1 MRIGPC
7 TEEVAHRR
15 LRIGPLH
22 AGPCAK
28 NLPFFLVLVYTGAFN
43 KNMSTS
49 DSSPF
54 ILAITACPTGIA
66 HTYMAAE
73 NLEAAAEKL
82 GYRIK
87 IETHGSIGVE
97 GHFSTQDIEEADAI
111 VIGADTVIA
120 KDRFHGKR
128 LVATGVDE
136 AIKHPEQ
143 LLTKSLEAAAWKGED
158 KGASESEAE
167 DAAEDAGLRG
177 IGQTMYKALMNGVS
191 HMIPFVVTGG
201 LLIAVALS
209 LGGTPTPEGLS
220 IPEDSFWN
228 TLNELGG
235 LAFSLMVPVLSGYI
249 AVGIADRPG
258 LAPGLI
264 TGLIATTG
272 SLYGS
277 EAGAGFLGGIV
288 TGILSGYVALAIKKI
303 PVHKFI
309 APIWP
314 IIVIPIFTTL
324 IVGLAFI
331 YFIGAPIATAFEAMT
346 EYLGGLEGSSAI
358 VLGLIIG
365 AMIAFDMGGPFNKTA
380 FLFSGGMIAAGN
392 AAPMGM
398 AAAAIAVP
406 PLAVG
411 VATLLRR
418 GWFNKAE
425 KDSGIAALFMGF
437 FGITEG
443 AIPLAAARPL
453 QVIPA
458 NVVGGA
464 VAGAMAGAFGVQDHV
479 MHGGPIV
486 AVLGAVDHVA
496 WFFLSLLCGVAVCA
510 ALMLLLIRLTQR
522 SPQADEATEST
533 ALPLLDASTISLDEP
548 LGNDSE
554 AVIKSLV
561 SLAAADGRISDAAV
575 VTDAA
580 LVRESQHSTG
590 VGHGVA
596 IPHARS
602 AGVTTPTL
610 AFARLPEG
618 GITWGAGEGPTSLA
632 FLIAVPDDAGKQHL
646 KLLSTLARAIMK
658 EDFRAQLHEASSR
671 EEAEGIISSVLQ
683 VKPQAAVES

>member
-1 MRIGPC
+1 
-7 TEEVAHRR
+7 
-15 LRIGPLH
+15 
-22 AGPCAK
+22 
-28 NLPFFLVLVYTGAFN
+28 
-43 KNMSTS
+43 MSTS

-97 GHFSTQDIEEADAI
+97 GNFSTQDIEQADAI

-143 LLTKSLEAAAWKGED
+143 LLTKSLEAAEWKGED
-158 KGASESEAE
+158 KGTSASEAE
-167 DAAEDAGLRG
+167 DTAEDAGLRG

-346 EYLGGLEGSSAI
+346 EYLGGLQGSSAI

-380 FLFSGGMIAAGN
+380 FLFGGGMIAAGN

-486 AVLGAVDHVA
+486 AVLGAVDQVA
-496 WFFLSLLCGVAVCA
+496 WFFVSMLCGVAVCA

-522 SPQADEATEST
+522 SPETEENT
-533 ALPLLDASTISLDEP
+533 EEPTVLPLLGTSTISLDEP

-561 SLAAADGRISDAAV
+561 SLAAADGRISDAAAV
-575 VTDAA
+575 ADAA
-580 LVRESQHSTG
+580 LARESQHSTG

-618 GITWGAGEGPTSLA
+618 GITWGTGEGPTSLA

-658 EDFRAQLHEASSR
+658 EDFRAQLHSASSR
-671 EEAEGIISSVLQ
+671 EEAEEVIASVLQ
-683 VKPQAAVES
+683 VEPQAAEES

>member
-1 MRIGPC
+1 M
-7 TEEVAHRR
+7 
-15 LRIGPLH
+15 
-22 AGPCAK
+22 
-28 NLPFFLVLVYTGAFN
+28 
-43 KNMSTS
+43 
-49 DSSPF
+49 

-73 NLEAAAEKL
+73 NLEAAAAEL

-97 GHFSTQDIEEADAI
+97 GTFSSKDIDEADAI

-120 KDRFHGKR
+120 KDRFRGKR
-128 LVATGVDE
+128 LAATGVDE
-136 AIKHPEQ
+136 AIKQPQE
-143 LLTKSLEAAAWKGED
+143 LLTRALSAAKWEGKTSSNEPQGKQGEETS
-158 KGASESEAE
+158 GSATGVRAVGET
-167 DAAEDAGLRG
+167 L
-177 IGQTMYKALMNGVS
+177 YKALMNGVS

-209 LGGTPTPEGLS
+209 IGGTPTPEGLA

-235 LAFSLMVPVLSGYI
+235 LAFSLMVPILSGYI

-288 TGILSGYVALAIKKI
+288 TGILSGYVALGIKKI
-303 PVHKFI
+303 PVNKYI

-324 IVGLAFI
+324 IVGLVFI
-331 YFIGAPIATAFEAMT
+331 YFVGAPVAGAFEAMT
-346 EYLGGLEGSSAI
+346 EYLAGMEGSSVI
-358 VLGLIIG
+358 VLGLVIG

-380 FLFSGGMIAAGN
+380 FLFGGGMIAAGN

-398 AAAAIAVP
+398 AATAIAVP

-411 VATLLRR
+411 VATLVRR
-418 GWFNKAE
+418 AWFNKAE
-425 KDSGIAALFMGF
+425 KDAGIAALFMGF

-458 NVVGGA
+458 NVIGGA
-464 VAGAMAGAFGVQDHV
+464 VAGALAGVLGVTDHV

-486 AVLGAVDHVA
+486 AVLGAVDNIVG
-496 WFFLSLLCGVAVCA
+496 FFIALLIGVVVCA
-510 ALMLLLIRLTQR
+510 SVMLLLIGLTQR
-522 SPQADEATEST
+522 GKVQSKDARQDNRDAAGIAKEDVSEAS
-533 ALPLLDASTISLDEP
+533 AQDQPLLSAATVSLDHN
-548 LGNDSE
+548 LGNE
-554 AVIKSLV
+554 RGEIINSLV
-561 SLAAADGRISDAAV
+561 TLISPRLSDPSG
-575 VTDAA
+575 VTKAA
-580 LVRESQHSTG
+580 LERESKHSTG

-596 IPHARS
+596 IPHARTS
-602 AGVTTPTL
+602 GVNVPTL

-618 GITWGAGEGPTSLA
+618 ITWADGEDLTTMV
-632 FLIAVPDDAGKQHL
+632 FLIAVPEDAGKQHL
-646 KLLSTLARAIMK
+646 KLLSKLARAIMQD
-658 EDFRAQLHEASSR
+658 DFRARLQSATSKEEAVDIISTTLDPASLPASS
-671 EEAEGIISSVLQ
+671 
-683 VKPQAAVES
+683 

>member
-1 MRIGPC
+1 
-7 TEEVAHRR
+7 
-15 LRIGPLH
+15 
-22 AGPCAK
+22 
-28 NLPFFLVLVYTGAFN
+28 
-43 KNMSTS
+43 MSTS

-97 GHFSTQDIEEADAI
+97 GSFSRQDIEQADAI

-143 LLTKSLEAAAWKGED
+143 LLTKSLEAAPWKGED
-158 KGASESEAE
+158 KGASASEAE
-167 DAAEDAGLRG
+167 DTAEDAGLRG

-346 EYLGGLEGSSAI
+346 EYLGGLQGSSAI

-380 FLFSGGMIAAGN
+380 FLFGGGMIAAGN

-464 VAGAMAGAFGVQDHV
+464 VAGAMAGAFGVRDHV

-486 AVLGAVDHVA
+486 AVLGAVDQVA
-496 WFFLSLLCGVAVCA
+496 WFFLSMLCGVAVCA

-522 SPQADEATEST
+522 SPETEENT
-533 ALPLLDASTISLDEP
+533 EEPTVLPLLGTSTISLDEP

-561 SLAAADGRISDAAV
+561 SLAAADGRISDAAAV
-575 VTDAA
+575 ADAA
-580 LVRESQHSTG
+580 LHREAQHSTG

-618 GITWGAGEGPTSLA
+618 GITWGTGEGPTSLA

-658 EDFRAQLHEASSR
+658 EDFRAQLHAASSR
-671 EEAEGIISSVLQ
+671 EEAEEVIASVLQ
-683 VKPQAAVES
+683 VEPQAAVES

>member
-1 MRIGPC
+1 M
-7 TEEVAHRR
+7 
-15 LRIGPLH
+15 
-22 AGPCAK
+22 
-28 NLPFFLVLVYTGAFN
+28 N
-43 KNMSTS
+43 TS
-49 DSSPF
+49 ESSPL

-73 NLEAAAEKL
+73 NLEAAAQEL

-97 GHFSTQDIEEADAI
+97 GTFSKQDIEEADAI
-111 VIGADTVIA
+111 VIGADTVIS

-128 LVATGVDE
+128 LEATGVDE
-136 AIKHPEQ
+136 AIKHPKE
-143 LLTKSLEAAAWKGED
+143 LLSRSLN
-158 KGASESEAE
+158 ASHWEGSSEKTE
-167 DAAEDAGLRG
+167 EETPRKNSV
-177 IGQTMYKALMNGVS
+177 GQTLYKALMNGVS

-209 LGGTPTPEGLS
+209 IGGTPTPEGMA

-228 TLNELGG
+228 TVNELGA

-288 TGILSGYVALAIKKI
+288 TGILSGYVALAIRKI

-324 IVGLAFI
+324 IVGLIFI
-331 YFIGAPIATAFEAMT
+331 LLIGAPVSAAFEAMT
-346 EYLGGLEGSSAI
+346 DYLAGMQGSSVI
-358 VLGLIIG
+358 VLGLILG

-380 FLFSGGMIAAGN
+380 FLFGGGMIAAGN

-398 AAAAIAVP
+398 AACAIAVP

-411 VATLLRR
+411 IATLLRR
-418 GWFNKAE
+418 SWFTKAE
-425 KDSGIAALFMGF
+425 NDAGIAALFMGF

-458 NVVGGA
+458 NVAGGA
-464 VAGAMAGAFGVQDHV
+464 VAGALAGALGAQDHV

-486 AVLGAVDHVA
+486 AVLGAVDNVA
-496 WFFLSLLCGVAVCA
+496 GFFIAMLAGVAVCA
-510 ALMLLLIRLTQR
+510 SLMLLLVGLTQR
-522 SPQADEATEST
+522 KENTADGKEI
-533 ALPLLDASTISLDEP
+533 PLIAVNTISLDQD
-548 LGNDSE
+548 LGTTSE
-554 AVIKSLV
+554 EVIRSMVELTSSRMSNKQAV
-561 SLAAADGRISDAAV
+561 A
-575 VTDAA
+575 DAA
-580 LVRESQHSTG
+580 LKRESTRSTG

-602 AGVTTPTL
+602 TGVKHPTL
-610 AFARLPEG
+610 AFARLPKGVTWAEG
-618 GITWGAGEGPTSLA
+618 EEPTTLA
-632 FLIAVPDDAGKQHL
+632 FLIAVPDNAGKQHL
-646 KLLSTLARAIMK
+646 KLLSKLARNIMK
-658 EDFRAQLHEASSR
+658 EDFRAKLHGAQSRQEA
-671 EEAEGIISSVLQ
+671 AEIISSILSPSPTTVGT
-683 VKPQAAVES
+683 K

>member
-1 MRIGPC
+1 MLG
-7 TEEVAHRR
+7 
-15 LRIGPLH
+15 
-22 AGPCAK
+22 K
-28 NLPFFLVLVYTGAFN
+28 TGAFN
-43 KNMSTS
+43 KSMSTS

-97 GHFSTQDIEEADAI
+97 GNFSTQDIEEADAI
-111 VIGADTVIA
+111 VIGADTTIA

-136 AIKHPEQ
+136 AIKHPER
-143 LLTKSLEAAAWKGED
+143 LLTKSLEAQRWKGED

-380 FLFSGGMIAAGN
+380 FLFGGGMIAAGN

-418 GWFNKAE
+418 SWFNKAE
-425 KDSGIAALFMGF
+425 RDSGIAALFMGF

-522 SPQADEATEST
+522 SPESDEATAEST

-548 LGNDSE
+548 LGHDSE

-561 SLAAADGRISDAAV
+561 SLAAADGRINDAAAV
-575 VTDAA
+575 ADAA
-580 LVRESQHSTG
+580 LNREAQHSTG

-602 AGVTTPTL
+602 AGVSAPTL

-618 GITWGAGEGPTSLA
+618 GVTWGSGEEPTTLA

-658 EDFRAQLHEASSR
+658 EDFRAQLHEANSR
-671 EEAEGIISSVLQ
+671 EEAEEVISSVLQ
-683 VKPQAAVES
+683 AEPHAAVES

>member
-1 MRIGPC
+1 
-7 TEEVAHRR
+7 
-15 LRIGPLH
+15 
-22 AGPCAK
+22 
-28 NLPFFLVLVYTGAFN
+28 
-43 KNMSTS
+43 
-49 DSSPF
+49 
-54 ILAITACPTGIA
+54 
-66 HTYMAAE
+66 MAAE

-97 GHFSTQDIEEADAI
+97 GSFSRQDIEEADAI

-143 LLTKSLEAAAWKGED
+143 LLTKSLEAAPWKGED
-158 KGASESEAE
+158 KGASASEAE
-167 DAAEDAGLRG
+167 ETAEDAGLRG

-380 FLFSGGMIAAGN
+380 FLFGGGMIAAGN

-418 GWFNKAE
+418 SWFNKAE
-425 KDSGIAALFMGF
+425 RDSGIAALFMGF

-522 SPQADEATEST
+522 SPEADEETEEST
-533 ALPLLDASTISLDEP
+533 SLPLLNASTISLDEP
-548 LGNDSE
+548 LGQDSE

-561 SLAAADGRISDAAV
+561 SLAAADGRISDAAAV
-575 VTDAA
+575 AEAA
-580 LVRESQHSTG
+580 LNRESQHSTG

-602 AGVTTPTL
+602 TGVSAPTL

-618 GITWGAGEGPTSLA
+618 GVTWGTGEEPTTLA
-632 FLIAVPDDAGKQHL
+632 FLIAIPDDAGKQHL

-658 EDFRAQLHEASSR
+658 EDFRAQLHEANSR

>member
-1 MRIGPC
+1 
-7 TEEVAHRR
+7 
-15 LRIGPLH
+15 
-22 AGPCAK
+22 
-28 NLPFFLVLVYTGAFN
+28 
-43 KNMSTS
+43 
-49 DSSPF
+49 
-54 ILAITACPTGIA
+54 
-66 HTYMAAE
+66 MAAE

-111 VIGADTVIA
+111 VIGADTTIA

-128 LVATGVDE
+128 LEATGVDE

-158 KGASESEAE
+158 EGASESEAE

-425 KDSGIAALFMGF
+425 TDSGIAALFMGF

>member
-1 MRIGPC
+1 
-7 TEEVAHRR
+7 
-15 LRIGPLH
+15 
-22 AGPCAK
+22 
-28 NLPFFLVLVYTGAFN
+28 
-43 KNMSTS
+43 MSTS
-49 DSSPF
+49 DTSKPPL

-73 NLEAAAEKL
+73 NLEAAAAEL

-97 GHFSTQDIEEADAI
+97 GTFSAKDIDEADAI

-128 LVATGVDE
+128 LAATGVDE
-136 AIKHPEQ
+136 AIKHPKE
-143 LLTKSLEAAAWKGED
+143 LLTRSLSAAKWKG
-158 KGASESEAE
+158 KTSSKSPQ
-167 DAAEDAGLRG
+167 AAEDKERSASATGFPAL
-177 IGQTMYKALMNGVS
+177 GQTLYKALMNGVS

-209 LGGTPTPEGLS
+209 IGGTPTPEGLA

-288 TGILSGYVALAIKKI
+288 TGILSGYVALGIKKI
-303 PVHKFI
+303 PVNKYI

-324 IVGLAFI
+324 IVGLIFI
-331 YFIGAPIATAFEAMT
+331 YFVGAPVAGAFEALT
-346 EYLGGLEGSSAI
+346 EYLAGMEGSSVI
-358 VLGLIIG
+358 VLGLVIG

-380 FLFSGGMIAAGN
+380 FLFGGGMIAAGN

-398 AAAAIAVP
+398 AATAIAVP

-411 VATLLRR
+411 VATLVRR
-418 GWFNKAE
+418 AWFNKAE
-425 KDSGIAALFMGF
+425 KDAGIAALFMGF

-458 NVVGGA
+458 NVIGGA
-464 VAGAMAGAFGVQDHV
+464 VAGALAGAFGVKDHV

-486 AVLGAVDHVA
+486 AMLGAVDNVIG
-496 WFFLSLLCGVAVCA
+496 FFAALLIGVVVCA
-510 ALMLLLIRLTQR
+510 SVMLLLIGFTQNR
-522 SPQADEATEST
+522 KSQSWSENKSEQNAAHESHVTVPEAS
-533 ALPLLDASTISLDEP
+533 AQDQPLLSVETVSLDRN
-548 LGNDSE
+548 LGNSRE
-554 AVIKSLV
+554 ETIQALVQLV
-561 SLAAADGRISDAAV
+561 SGRMSDPSAV
-575 VTDAA
+575 VHAA
-580 LVRESQHSTG
+580 LERESKHSTG

-602 AGVTTPTL
+602 AGVATPTL
-610 AFARLPEG
+610 AFARLPK
-618 GITWGAGEGPTSLA
+618 GITWAEGEEPTTMV

-646 KLLSTLARAIMK
+646 KLLSKLARAIMK
-658 EDFRAQLHEASSR
+658 EDFRARLESATTK
-671 EEAEGIISSVLQ
+671 EEAVSIISSALNPASTPAE
-683 VKPQAAVES
+683 K

>member
-1 MRIGPC
+1 
-7 TEEVAHRR
+7 
-15 LRIGPLH
+15 
-22 AGPCAK
+22 
-28 NLPFFLVLVYTGAFN
+28 
-43 KNMSTS
+43 MSTS

-158 KGASESEAE
+158 EGASESEAE
-167 DAAEDAGLRG
+167 DAAEDTGLRG

-346 EYLGGLEGSSAI
+346 EYLGGLQGSSAI

-380 FLFSGGMIAAGN
+380 FLFGGGMIAAGN

-425 KDSGIAALFMGF
+425 TDSGIAALFMGF

-486 AVLGAVDHVA
+486 AVLGAVDQVA
-496 WFFLSLLCGVAVCA
+496 WFFVSMLCGVAVCA

-522 SPQADEATEST
+522 SPESDEATAEST

-548 LGNDSE
+548 LGQDSE

-561 SLAAADGRISDAAV
+561 SLAAADGRINDAAV

-610 AFARLPEG
+610 AFARLPEA
-618 GITWGAGEGPTSLA
+618 GITWGSGEEPTTLA

>member
-1 MRIGPC
+1 
-7 TEEVAHRR
+7 
-15 LRIGPLH
+15 
-22 AGPCAK
+22 
-28 NLPFFLVLVYTGAFN
+28 
-43 KNMSTS
+43 
-49 DSSPF
+49 
-54 ILAITACPTGIA
+54 
-66 HTYMAAE
+66 MAAE
-73 NLEAAAEKL
+73 NLEAAAKKL

-97 GHFSTQDIEEADAI
+97 GSFSAQDIEEADAV

-143 LLTKSLEAAAWKGED
+143 LLTKSLEATAWKGED
-158 KGASESEAE
+158 KGASDSEAE
-167 DAAEDAGLRG
+167 DTAEDAGLRG

-346 EYLGGLEGSSAI
+346 EYLGGLQGSSAI

-380 FLFSGGMIAAGN
+380 FLFGGGMIAAGN

-411 VATLLRR
+411 MATLLRR

-486 AVLGAVDHVA
+486 AVLGAVDQVA
-496 WFFLSLLCGVAVCA
+496 WFFLSMLCGVAVCA

-522 SPQADEATEST
+522 SPETEENTEEST
-533 ALPLLDASTISLDEP
+533 KLPLLGTSTISLDEP

-561 SLAAADGRISDAAV
+561 SLAAADGRINDAAAV
-575 VTDAA
+575 ADAA
-580 LVRESQHSTG
+580 LAREAQHSTG

-602 AGVTTPTL
+602 AGVTAPTL

-618 GITWGAGEGPTSLA
+618 GLTWGTGEDPTTLA

-658 EDFRAQLHEASSR
+658 EDFRAQLHAASSR
-671 EEAEGIISSVLQ
+671 EEAEEVISSALQ
-683 VKPQAAVES
+683 VQPQAAVES

>member
-1 MRIGPC
+1 
-7 TEEVAHRR
+7 
-15 LRIGPLH
+15 
-22 AGPCAK
+22 
-28 NLPFFLVLVYTGAFN
+28 
-43 KNMSTS
+43 MSMKTS

-73 NLEAAAEKL
+73 NLEAAAKKL

-97 GHFSTQDIEEADAI
+97 GNFSTHDIEQADAI

-120 KDRFHGKR
+120 KDRFQGKR
-128 LVATGVDE
+128 LVSTGVDE

-143 LLTKSLEAAAWKGED
+143 LLTKSLEAAPWKGED
-158 KGASESEAE
+158 KEALESGAGNP
-167 DAAEDAGLRG
+167 AEDAGLSS

-228 TLNELGG
+228 TLNELGS

-258 LAPGLI
+258 LAPGLV

-303 PVHKFI
+303 PVHKFV

-314 IIVIPIFTTL
+314 IIVIPIFTTI
-324 IVGLAFI
+324 IVGLTFI
-331 YFIGAPIATAFEAMT
+331 YFIGAPIATAFGAMT
-346 EYLGGLEGSSAI
+346 EYLGGLQGSSAI

-380 FLFSGGMIAAGN
+380 FLFGGGMIAAGN

-398 AAAAIAVP
+398 AATAIAVP

-418 GWFNKAE
+418 NWFNKAE

-464 VAGAMAGAFGVQDHV
+464 VAGAMAGACGVQDHV

-496 WFFLSLLCGVAVCA
+496 WFFLSMLSGIAVCA

-522 SPQADEATEST
+522 SPESDKETESP
-533 ALPLLDASTISLDEP
+533 AVLPLLSTSTISLDEP
-548 LGNDSE
+548 LGTDSE
-554 AVIKSLV
+554 AVIRSLV
-561 SLAAADGRISDAAV
+561 SLAADDGRINDATA

-580 LVRESQHSTG
+580 LAREAQHSTG

-596 IPHARS
+596 IPHARC

-610 AFARLPEG
+610 AFARLPKG
-618 GITWGAGEGPTSLA
+618 GITWGAEEEPTTLA
-632 FLIAVPDDAGKQHL
+632 FLIAVPDNAGKQHL
-646 KLLSTLARAIMK
+646 KLLSTLARAIMRQ
-658 EDFRAQLHEASSR
+658 DFRAQLHEANSR
-671 EEAEGIISSVLQ
+671 EAAEEIVSSILRAE
-683 VKPQAAVES
+683 PQAAVES

>member
-1 MRIGPC
+1 
-7 TEEVAHRR
+7 
-15 LRIGPLH
+15 
-22 AGPCAK
+22 
-28 NLPFFLVLVYTGAFN
+28 
-43 KNMSTS
+43 
-49 DSSPF
+49 
-54 ILAITACPTGIA
+54 
-66 HTYMAAE
+66 MAAE

-97 GHFSTQDIEEADAI
+97 GNFSAQDIEQADAI
-111 VIGADTVIA
+111 VIGADTVIT

-143 LLTKSLEAAAWKGED
+143 LLTKSLEAAEWKGED
-158 KGASESEAE
+158 KGTSASEAE
-167 DAAEDAGLRG
+167 DTAEDAGLRG

-346 EYLGGLEGSSAI
+346 EYLGGLQGSSAI

-380 FLFSGGMIAAGN
+380 FLFGGGMIAAGN

-464 VAGAMAGAFGVQDHV
+464 VAGAMAGAFGVRDHV

-486 AVLGAVDHVA
+486 AVLGAVDQVA
-496 WFFLSLLCGVAVCA
+496 WFFLSMLCGVAVCA

-522 SPQADEATEST
+522 SPETEENT
-533 ALPLLDASTISLDEP
+533 EEPTVLPLLGTSTISLDEP

-561 SLAAADGRISDAAV
+561 SLAAADGRISDAAAV
-575 VTDAA
+575 ADAA
-580 LVRESQHSTG
+580 LARESQHSTG

-618 GITWGAGEGPTSLA
+618 GITWGTGEGPTSLA

-658 EDFRAQLHEASSR
+658 EDFRAQLHAANSR
-671 EEAEGIISSVLQ
+671 EEAEEVIASALQ
-683 VKPQAAVES
+683 IEPQAAVES

>member
-1 MRIGPC
+1 
-7 TEEVAHRR
+7 
-15 LRIGPLH
+15 
-22 AGPCAK
+22 
-28 NLPFFLVLVYTGAFN
+28 
-43 KNMSTS
+43 MSTS

-97 GHFSTQDIEEADAI
+97 GNFSTQDIEQADAI

-143 LLTKSLEAAAWKGED
+143 LLTKSLEAAEWKGED
-158 KGASESEAE
+158 KGTSASEAE
-167 DAAEDAGLRG
+167 DTAEDAGLRG

-346 EYLGGLEGSSAI
+346 EYLGGLQGSSAI

-380 FLFSGGMIAAGN
+380 FLFGGGMIAAGN

-464 VAGAMAGAFGVQDHV
+464 VAGAMAGAFGVRDHV

-486 AVLGAVDHVA
+486 AVLGAVDQVA
-496 WFFLSLLCGVAVCA
+496 WFFLSMLCGVAVCA

-522 SPQADEATEST
+522 SPETEENT
-533 ALPLLDASTISLDEP
+533 EEPTVLPLLGTSTISLDEP

-561 SLAAADGRISDAAV
+561 SLAAADGRISDAAAV
-575 VTDAA
+575 ADAA
-580 LVRESQHSTG
+580 LHREAQHSTG

-618 GITWGAGEGPTSLA
+618 GITWGTGEGPTSLA

-658 EDFRAQLHEASSR
+658 EDFRAQLHAASSR
-671 EEAEGIISSVLQ
+671 EEAEEVIASVLQ
-683 VKPQAAVES
+683 VEPQAAVES

>member
-1 MRIGPC
+1 MTMNR
-7 TEEVAHRR
+7 
-15 LRIGPLH
+15 
-22 AGPCAK
+22 
-28 NLPFFLVLVYTGAFN
+28 
-43 KNMSTS
+43 S

-73 NLEAAAEKL
+73 NLEAAAKKL

-97 GHFSTQDIEEADAI
+97 GQFSAHDIEQADAI

-128 LVATGVDE
+128 LVSTGVDE
-136 AIKHPEQ
+136 AIQHPAQ
-143 LLTKSLEAAAWKGED
+143 LLTKSLEAAPWKGEE
-158 KGASESEAE
+158 KGALESGAGN
-167 DAAEDAGLRG
+167 AAEDAGLRSV
-177 IGQTMYKALMNGVS
+177 GQTMYKALMNGVS

-228 TLNELGG
+228 TLNELGS

-258 LAPGLI
+258 LAPGLV

-303 PVHKFI
+303 PVHKFV

-314 IIVIPIFTTL
+314 IIVIPIFTTI
-324 IVGLAFI
+324 IVGLTFI

-346 EYLGGLEGSSAI
+346 EYLGGLQGSSAI

-380 FLFSGGMIAAGN
+380 FLFGGGMIAAGN

-398 AAAAIAVP
+398 AATAIAVP

-418 GWFNKAE
+418 NWFNKAE

-464 VAGAMAGAFGVQDHV
+464 VAGAMAGACGVQDHV

-496 WFFLSLLCGVAVCA
+496 WFFLSMLSGIAVCA

-522 SPQADEATEST
+522 SPESDADAKAPA
-533 ALPLLDASTISLDEP
+533 ALPLLSTSAISLDEP
-548 LGNDSE
+548 LGCDSA
-554 AVIKSLV
+554 AVIRSLV
-561 SLAAADGRISDAAV
+561 SLAAADGRMSDATAV
-575 VTDAA
+575 ADAA
-580 LVRESQHSTG
+580 LAREAQHSTG

-596 IPHARS
+596 IPHARC
-602 AGVTTPTL
+602 AGVTVPTL
-610 AFARLPEG
+610 AFARLPKG
-618 GITWGAGEGPTSLA
+618 GITWGAGEEPTTLA
-632 FLIAVPDDAGKQHL
+632 FLIAVPDNAGKEHL
-646 KLLSTLARAIMK
+646 KLLSTLARAIMRQ
-658 EDFRAQLHEASSR
+658 DFRAQLHEANSR
-671 EEAEGIISSVLQ
+671 DAAEKIVSSVLRAE
-683 VKPQAAVES
+683 PQAAVES

>member
-1 MRIGPC
+1 
-7 TEEVAHRR
+7 
-15 LRIGPLH
+15 
-22 AGPCAK
+22 
-28 NLPFFLVLVYTGAFN
+28 
-43 KNMSTS
+43 
-49 DSSPF
+49 
-54 ILAITACPTGIA
+54 
-66 HTYMAAE
+66 MAAE

-97 GHFSTQDIEEADAI
+97 GNFSAQDIEQADAI
-111 VIGADTVIA
+111 VIGADTVIT

-143 LLTKSLEAAAWKGED
+143 LLTKSLEAAEWKGED
-158 KGASESEAE
+158 KGTSASEAE
-167 DAAEDAGLRG
+167 DTAEDAGLRG

-346 EYLGGLEGSSAI
+346 EYLGGLQGSSAI

-380 FLFSGGMIAAGN
+380 FLFGGGMITAGN

-464 VAGAMAGAFGVQDHV
+464 VAGAMAGAFGVRDHV

-486 AVLGAVDHVA
+486 AVLGAVDQVA
-496 WFFLSLLCGVAVCA
+496 WFFLSMLCGVAVCA

-522 SPQADEATEST
+522 SPETEENT
-533 ALPLLDASTISLDEP
+533 EEPTVLPLLGTSTISLDEP

-561 SLAAADGRISDAAV
+561 SLAAADGRISDAAAV
-575 VTDAA
+575 ADAA
-580 LVRESQHSTG
+580 LHREAQHSTG

-618 GITWGAGEGPTSLA
+618 GITWGTGEGPTSLA

-658 EDFRAQLHEASSR
+658 EDFRAQLHAASSR
-671 EEAEGIISSVLQ
+671 EEAEEVIASVLQ
-683 VKPQAAVES
+683 VEPQAAVES

>member
-1 MRIGPC
+1 
-7 TEEVAHRR
+7 
-15 LRIGPLH
+15 
-22 AGPCAK
+22 
-28 NLPFFLVLVYTGAFN
+28 
-43 KNMSTS
+43 MSTS

-97 GHFSTQDIEEADAI
+97 GNFSAQDIEQADAI
-111 VIGADTVIA
+111 VIGADTVIT

-143 LLTKSLEAAAWKGED
+143 LLTKSLEAAEWKGED
-158 KGASESEAE
+158 KGTSASEAE
-167 DAAEDAGLRG
+167 DTAEDAGLRG

-277 EAGAGFLGGIV
+277 EAGAGVLGGIV

-346 EYLGGLEGSSAI
+346 EYLGGLQGSSAI

-380 FLFSGGMIAAGN
+380 FLFGGGMIAAGN

-464 VAGAMAGAFGVQDHV
+464 VAGAMAGAFGVRDHV

-486 AVLGAVDHVA
+486 AVLGAVDQVA
-496 WFFLSLLCGVAVCA
+496 WFFLSMLCGVAVCA

-522 SPQADEATEST
+522 SPETEENT
-533 ALPLLDASTISLDEP
+533 EEPTVLPLLRTSTISLDEP

-561 SLAAADGRISDAAV
+561 SLAAADGRISDAAAV
-575 VTDAA
+575 ADAA
-580 LVRESQHSTG
+580 LHREAQHSTG

-618 GITWGAGEGPTSLA
+618 GITWGTGEGPTSLA

-658 EDFRAQLHEASSR
+658 EDFRAQLHAASSR
-671 EEAEGIISSVLQ
+671 EEAEEVIASVLQ
-683 VKPQAAVES
+683 VEPQAAVES

>member
-1 MRIGPC
+1 
-7 TEEVAHRR
+7 
-15 LRIGPLH
+15 
-22 AGPCAK
+22 
-28 NLPFFLVLVYTGAFN
+28 
-43 KNMSTS
+43 
-49 DSSPF
+49 
-54 ILAITACPTGIA
+54 
-66 HTYMAAE
+66 MAAE
-73 NLEAAAEKL
+73 NLEAAAKKL
-82 GYRIK
+82 DYRIK

-111 VIGADTVIA
+111 VIGADTTIA

-136 AIKHPEQ
+136 AIKHPER

-158 KGASESEAE
+158 EGASESEAE

-425 KDSGIAALFMGF
+425 TDSGIAALFMGF

-464 VAGAMAGAFGVQDHV
+464 MAGAFGVQDHV

-486 AVLGAVDHVA
+486 AVLGAVDQVA
-496 WFFLSLLCGVAVCA
+496 WFFVSMLCGVAVCA

-522 SPQADEATEST
+522 SPESDEATAEST

-561 SLAAADGRISDAAV
+561 SLAAADGRISDAAAV
-575 VTDAA
+575 ADAA

-618 GITWGAGEGPTSLA
+618 GITWGTGEGPTSLA

-658 EDFRAQLHEASSR
+658 EDSRAQLHEASSR

>member
-1 MRIGPC
+1 
-7 TEEVAHRR
+7 
-15 LRIGPLH
+15 
-22 AGPCAK
+22 
-28 NLPFFLVLVYTGAFN
+28 
-43 KNMSTS
+43 MSTS

-73 NLEAAAEKL
+73 NLEAAAKKL

-97 GHFSTQDIEEADAI
+97 GSFSSQDIEEADAI

-143 LLTKSLEAAAWKGED
+143 LLTKSLEAAAWKGEN
-158 KGASESEAE
+158 KGASASEAE
-167 DAAEDAGLRG
+167 ETAEDAGLRG

-277 EAGAGFLGGIV
+277 DAGAGFLGGIV

-380 FLFSGGMIAAGN
+380 FLFGGGMIAAGN

-453 QVIPA
+453 QAIPA

-522 SPQADEATEST
+522 SPEADEETEEST
-533 ALPLLDASTISLDEP
+533 SLPLLNASTISLDEP
-548 LGNDSE
+548 LGQDSE

-561 SLAAADGRISDAAV
+561 SLAAADGRISDAAAV
-575 VTDAA
+575 AEAA
-580 LVRESQHSTG
+580 LNRESQHSTG

-602 AGVTTPTL
+602 TGVSAPTL

-618 GITWGAGEGPTSLA
+618 GVTWGTGEEPTTLA
-632 FLIAVPDDAGKQHL
+632 FLIAIPDDAGKQHL

-658 EDFRAQLHEASSR
+658 EDFRAQLHEANSR

>member
-1 MRIGPC
+1 
-7 TEEVAHRR
+7 
-15 LRIGPLH
+15 
-22 AGPCAK
+22 
-28 NLPFFLVLVYTGAFN
+28 
-43 KNMSTS
+43 MSTS

-97 GHFSTQDIEEADAI
+97 GNFSTQDIEQADAI

-143 LLTKSLEAAAWKGED
+143 LLTKSLEAAEWKGED
-158 KGASESEAE
+158 KGTSASEAE
-167 DAAEDAGLRG
+167 DTAEDAGLRG

-346 EYLGGLEGSSAI
+346 EYLGGLQGSSAI

-380 FLFSGGMIAAGN
+380 FLFGGGMIAAGN

-486 AVLGAVDHVA
+486 AVLGAVDQVA
-496 WFFLSLLCGVAVCA
+496 WFFVSMLCGVAVCA

-522 SPQADEATEST
+522 SPETEENT
-533 ALPLLDASTISLDEP
+533 EEPTVLPLLGTSTISLDEP

-561 SLAAADGRISDAAV
+561 SLAAADGRISDAAAV
-575 VTDAA
+575 ADAA
-580 LVRESQHSTG
+580 LARESQHSTG

-618 GITWGAGEGPTSLA
+618 GITWGTGEGPTSLA

-658 EDFRAQLHEASSR
+658 EDFRAQLHAASSR
-671 EEAEGIISSVLQ
+671 EEAEEVIASVLQ
-683 VKPQAAVES
+683 VEPQAAVES

>member
-1 MRIGPC
+1 
-7 TEEVAHRR
+7 
-15 LRIGPLH
+15 
-22 AGPCAK
+22 
-28 NLPFFLVLVYTGAFN
+28 
-43 KNMSTS
+43 MSTS
-49 DSSPF
+49 DTSRSPL

-73 NLEAAAEKL
+73 NLGAAAAEL

-97 GHFSTQDIEEADAI
+97 GTFSSQDIEEADAI

-120 KDRFHGKR
+120 KDRFRGKR
-128 LVATGVDE
+128 LAATGVDE
-136 AIKHPEQ
+136 AIKHPKE
-143 LLTKSLEAAAWKGED
+143 LLTRALSAAKWQEET
-158 KGASESEAE
+158 SSEAVQGNQGVE
-167 DAAEDAGLRG
+167 TSGSATGFRAVSETL
-177 IGQTMYKALMNGVS
+177 YKALMNGVS

-209 LGGTPTPEGLS
+209 IGGTPTPEGLA

-235 LAFSLMVPVLSGYI
+235 LAFSLMVPILSGYI

-288 TGILSGYVALAIKKI
+288 TGILSGYVALGIKKI
-303 PVHKFI
+303 PVNKYI

-324 IVGLAFI
+324 IVGLIFI
-331 YFIGAPIATAFEAMT
+331 YLVGAPVAGAFEAMT
-346 EYLGGLEGSSAI
+346 EYLAGMEGSSVI
-358 VLGLIIG
+358 VLGLVIG

-380 FLFSGGMIAAGN
+380 FLFGGGMIAAGN

-398 AAAAIAVP
+398 AATAIAVP

-411 VATLLRR
+411 VATLVRR
-418 GWFNKAE
+418 AWFNKAE
-425 KDSGIAALFMGF
+425 KDAGIAALFMGF

-458 NVVGGA
+458 NVIGGA
-464 VAGAMAGAFGVQDHV
+464 VAGALAGAFGVKDHV

-486 AVLGAVDHVA
+486 AVLGAVDNVVG
-496 WFFLSLLCGVAVCA
+496 FFIALLIGVVVCA
-510 ALMLLLIRLTQR
+510 SVMLLLIGLTQNR
-522 SPQADEATEST
+522 KAQSKNESSGERGEAGIAKEDVSEAPVQEEPLLSADTVSLDQDLGTNRKETIDSLVQLVSPRLSDPSAVITT
-533 ALPLLDASTISLDEP
+533 ALER
-548 LGNDSE
+548 E
-554 AVIKSLV
+554 AK
-561 SLAAADGRISDAAV
+561 
-575 VTDAA
+575 
-580 LVRESQHSTG
+580 HSTG

-602 AGVTTPTL
+602 AGVTVPTL

-618 GITWGAGEGPTSLA
+618 ITWAEGEEPTTLV
-632 FLIAVPDDAGKQHL
+632 FLIAVPEDAGKQHL
-646 KLLSTLARAIMK
+646 KLLSKLARAIMK
-658 EDFRAQLHEASSR
+658 DDFRTRLQSAASKDEAVD
-671 EEAEGIISSVLQ
+671 IISSALD
-683 VKPQAAVES
+683 PASSPASS

>member
-1 MRIGPC
+1 
-7 TEEVAHRR
+7 
-15 LRIGPLH
+15 
-22 AGPCAK
+22 
-28 NLPFFLVLVYTGAFN
+28 
-43 KNMSTS
+43 MSTS

-97 GHFSTQDIEEADAI
+97 GNFSAQDIEQADAI
-111 VIGADTVIA
+111 VIGADTVIT

-143 LLTKSLEAAAWKGED
+143 LLTKSLEAAEWKGED
-158 KGASESEAE
+158 KGTSASEAE
-167 DAAEDAGLRG
+167 DTAEDAGLRG

-346 EYLGGLEGSSAI
+346 EYLGGLQGSSAI

-380 FLFSGGMIAAGN
+380 FLFGGGMIAAGN

-464 VAGAMAGAFGVQDHV
+464 VAGAMAGAFGVRDHV

-486 AVLGAVDHVA
+486 AVLGAVDQVA
-496 WFFLSLLCGVAVCA
+496 WFFLSMLCGVAVCA

-522 SPQADEATEST
+522 SPETEENT
-533 ALPLLDASTISLDEP
+533 EEPTVLPLLGTSTISLDEP

-561 SLAAADGRISDAAV
+561 SLAAADGRISDAAAV
-575 VTDAA
+575 ADAA
-580 LVRESQHSTG
+580 LARESQHSTG

-618 GITWGAGEGPTSLA
+618 GITWGTGEGPTSLA

-658 EDFRAQLHEASSR
+658 EDFRAQLHAANSR
-671 EEAEGIISSVLQ
+671 EEAEEVIASALQ
-683 VKPQAAVES
+683 IEPQAAVES

>member
-1 MRIGPC
+1 MTMNR
-7 TEEVAHRR
+7 
-15 LRIGPLH
+15 
-22 AGPCAK
+22 
-28 NLPFFLVLVYTGAFN
+28 
-43 KNMSTS
+43 S

-73 NLEAAAEKL
+73 NLEAAAKKL

-97 GHFSTQDIEEADAI
+97 GHFSAHDIEQADAI

-128 LVATGVDE
+128 LVSTGVDE
-136 AIKHPEQ
+136 AIQHPAQ
-143 LLTKSLEAAAWKGED
+143 LLTKSLKAAPWKGEE
-158 KGASESEAE
+158 KGALESGAGNP
-167 DAAEDAGLRG
+167 AEDAGLRS

-201 LLIAVALS
+201 L
-209 LGGTPTPEGLS
+209 
-220 IPEDSFWN
+220 
-228 TLNELGG
+228 
-235 LAFSLMVPVLSGYI
+235 
-249 AVGIADRPG
+249 
-258 LAPGLI
+258 
-264 TGLIATTG
+264 LIATTG

-303 PVHKFI
+303 PVHKFV

-314 IIVIPIFTTL
+314 IIVIPIFTTV
-324 IVGLAFI
+324 IVGLTFI

-346 EYLGGLEGSSAI
+346 EYLGGLQGSSAI

-380 FLFSGGMIAAGN
+380 FLFGGGMIAAGN

-398 AAAAIAVP
+398 AATAIAVP

-418 GWFNKAE
+418 NWFNKAE

-464 VAGAMAGAFGVQDHV
+464 VAGAMAGACGVQDHV

-496 WFFLSLLCGVAVCA
+496 WFFLSMLSGIAVCA
-510 ALMLLLIRLTQR
+510 VLMLLLIRLTQR
-522 SPQADEATEST
+522 SPESDADAKAPA
-533 ALPLLDASTISLDEP
+533 ALPLLSTSAISLDEP
-548 LGNDSE
+548 LGCDSA
-554 AVIKSLV
+554 AVIRSLV
-561 SLAAADGRISDAAV
+561 SLAAADGRISDATAV
-575 VTDAA
+575 ADAA
-580 LVRESQHSTG
+580 LAREAQHSTG

-596 IPHARS
+596 IPHARC
-602 AGVTTPTL
+602 AGVTVPTL
-610 AFARLPEG
+610 AFARLPNG
-618 GITWGAGEGPTSLA
+618 GITWGAGEEPTTLA
-632 FLIAVPDDAGKQHL
+632 FLIAVPDNAGKEHL
-646 KLLSTLARAIMK
+646 KLLSTLARAIMR
-658 EDFRAQLHEASSR
+658 EDFRAQLHEANSR
-671 EEAEGIISSVLQ
+671 DAAEKIVSSVLRAE
-683 VKPQAAVES
+683 PQAAVES

>member
-1 MRIGPC
+1 
-7 TEEVAHRR
+7 
-15 LRIGPLH
+15 
-22 AGPCAK
+22 
-28 NLPFFLVLVYTGAFN
+28 
-43 KNMSTS
+43 MSTS

-97 GHFSTQDIEEADAI
+97 GNFSAQDIEQADAI
-111 VIGADTVIA
+111 VIGADTVIT

-143 LLTKSLEAAAWKGED
+143 LLTKSLEAAEWKGED
-158 KGASESEAE
+158 KGTSASEAE
-167 DAAEDAGLRG
+167 DTAEDAGLRG

-346 EYLGGLEGSSAI
+346 EYLGGLQGSSAI

-380 FLFSGGMIAAGN
+380 FLFGGGMITAGN

-464 VAGAMAGAFGVQDHV
+464 VAGAMAGAFGVRDHV

-486 AVLGAVDHVA
+486 AVLGAVDQVA
-496 WFFLSLLCGVAVCA
+496 WFFLSMLCGVAVCA

-522 SPQADEATEST
+522 SPETEENT
-533 ALPLLDASTISLDEP
+533 EEPTVLPLLGTSTISLDEP

-561 SLAAADGRISDAAV
+561 SLAAADGRISDAAAV
-575 VTDAA
+575 ADAA
-580 LVRESQHSTG
+580 LHREAQHSTG

-618 GITWGAGEGPTSLA
+618 GITWGTGEGPTSLA

-658 EDFRAQLHEASSR
+658 EDFRAQLHAASSR
-671 EEAEGIISSVLQ
+671 EEAEEVIASVLQ
-683 VKPQAAVES
+683 VEPQAAVES

>member
-1 MRIGPC
+1 
-7 TEEVAHRR
+7 
-15 LRIGPLH
+15 
-22 AGPCAK
+22 
-28 NLPFFLVLVYTGAFN
+28 
-43 KNMSTS
+43 MSTS

-97 GHFSTQDIEEADAI
+97 GSFSRQDIEEADAI

-143 LLTKSLEAAAWKGED
+143 LLTKSLEAAPWKGED
-158 KGASESEAE
+158 KGASASEAE
-167 DAAEDAGLRG
+167 ETAEDAGLRG

-380 FLFSGGMIAAGN
+380 FLFGGGMIAAGN

-418 GWFNKAE
+418 SWFNKAE
-425 KDSGIAALFMGF
+425 RDSGIAALFMGF

-522 SPQADEATEST
+522 SPEADEETEEST
-533 ALPLLDASTISLDEP
+533 SLLLLNASTISLDEP
-548 LGNDSE
+548 LGQDSE

-561 SLAAADGRISDAAV
+561 SLAAADGRISDAAAV
-575 VTDAA
+575 AEAA
-580 LVRESQHSTG
+580 LNRESQHSTG

-602 AGVTTPTL
+602 TGVSAPTL

-618 GITWGAGEGPTSLA
+618 GVTWGTGEEPTTLA
-632 FLIAVPDDAGKQHL
+632 FLIAIPDDAGKQHL

-658 EDFRAQLHEASSR
+658 EDFRAQLHEANSR